1 MKVNRFSSNMLG
13 CNQLPSHHN
22 LMLLACLIARQ
33 EGRFP
38 RYIRVVEE
46 ASRVESCVRNM
57 PVGDLN
63 GLNRG
68 TRRQPSALR
77 RLTSDPSFSSGWSTM
92 PPCALVEAIRES

>member
-1 MKVNRFSSNMLG
+1 
-13 CNQLPSHHN
+13 
-22 LMLLACLIARQ
+22 
-33 EGRFP
+33 
-38 RYIRVVEE
+38 
-46 ASRVESCVRNM
+46 M